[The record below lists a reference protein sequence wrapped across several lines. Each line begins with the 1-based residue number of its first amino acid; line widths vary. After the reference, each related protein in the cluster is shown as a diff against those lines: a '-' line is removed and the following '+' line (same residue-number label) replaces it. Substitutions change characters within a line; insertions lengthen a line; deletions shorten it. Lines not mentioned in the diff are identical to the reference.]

1 MLKSVGLKV
10 DSEIKKIFDDKI
22 EEGKVVKID
31 FEVKLFVKKGWFVI
45 LYISFGIEK
54 IEMVDYIKELYE
66 FVVEVLKKLGFLED

>member
-1 MLKSVGLKV
+1 MKV

-54 IEMVDYIKELYE
+54 IEMVDYINELYE